1 LRIIPGIK
9 GRFIPHKECQESKE
23 YHILIINPHIHVPKK
38 LNLIV
43 WNILHLHHIAN
54 NLSKAFT
61 DNKGVTKFSYP
72 AHNALER
79 MEVPIKNHS
88 TPTSKEEGEK
98 YGCS

>member
-1 LRIIPGIK
+1 
-9 GRFIPHKECQESKE
+9 
-23 YHILIINPHIHVPKK
+23 
-38 LNLIV
+38 
-43 WNILHLHHIAN
+43 LHHIAN